1 MVIVDRRYAIVSA
14 ASRSGNSMS
23 RSLPMVALGERRFDE
38 RAAGIADVAQRAEA
52 DTGHR
57 VLPYEF
63 FFHARV

>member
-1 MVIVDRRYAIVSA
+1 
-14 ASRSGNSMS
+14 MS

-38 RAAGIADVAQRAEA
+38 RAAGIADVAQRPEA